1 MINKLRYFRHSLLL
15 LCLMTATVGS
25 AQTVKSITV
34 SQGKSYTDHVSLRDD
49 SRDMDLMVKFIF
61 NEQTNTINVCLISYR
76 DLFVFPTD
84 VPMNKTISGK
94 RIKPDKLP
102 FVVNSDPGVRYTLT
116 KEYLKTLPKK
126 RKKAVFHQWATAEGL
141 QPQPKEFK
149 MVNDFVSQ
157 DFTITN
163 KADAVTITLRDVLM
177 LEKEETGNPNKV
189 RYDVVWGKDL
199 NTTYQIY
206 IERNP
211 CFGME
216 EQIAAAQKALE
227 SISSGFHN
235 LQERFGSGVVSSAAS
250 LANFKEMK
258 ELLMGQYPRKTE
270 KSPCPDV
277 QQKQDAYNSVLDSI
291 TSMRCRMISASSYAG
306 GAVGSGGVGK
316 GGSPREGVDAGFILT
331 QARLIDDA
339 VSQWVASKDLAQKAD
354 LKKKCQEIVS
364 TVKTAVAQ
372 KGLLNE
378 SQRRAYNHFNV
389 AVAYYKST
397 CK

>member
-1 MINKLRYFRHSLLL
+1 MIYNQRYFRHLLL
-15 LCLMTATVGS
+15 VLCLVAATAGS

-34 SQGKSYTDHVSLRDD
+34 SQGKSYTDHISLKDD
-49 SRDMDLMVKFIF
+49 SRDMDLMAKFIF
-61 NEQTNTINVCLISYR
+61 NEQTNTLNVCLISYR

-84 VPMNKTISGK
+84 VPMKKTISGK

-102 FVVNSDPGVRYTLT
+102 FVVNSESGTKYVLT
-116 KEYLKTLPKK
+116 KDYLKTLPKN
-126 RKKAVFHQWATAEGL
+126 RKKAIFHQWATTEGL
-141 QPQPKEFK
+141 QPIPKEYK

-157 DFTITN
+157 DFSITN

-177 LEKEETGNPNKV
+177 LEKKENGKPNKV
-189 RYDVVWGKDL
+189 EYDVVWGKDL
-199 NTTYQIY
+199 NTTYRVY

-216 EQIAAAQKALE
+216 QQIAAAQKALDG
-227 SISSGFHN
+227 ITTGFHN
-235 LQERFGSGVVSSAAS
+235 LQERFGTGLVSNAAS

-258 ELLMGQYPRKTE
+258 ELLIGQYPRKTE
-270 KSPCPDV
+270 QSPCPDI

-291 TSMRCRMISASSYAG
+291 TSMRCRMVSAASYTGGTG
-306 GAVGSGGVGK
+306 GAVGK
-316 GGSPREGVDAGFILT
+316 GGAPREGVDAGFILT

-339 VSQWVASKDLAQKAD
+339 VSQWVLSKDMAQKAD

-372 KGLLNE
+372 KGLVNE
-378 SQRRAYNHFNV
+378 SQRRAYSHFNE
-389 AVAYYKST
+389 AAAYYRTT

>member
-1 MINKLRYFRHSLLL
+1 MIYNQRYFRNILLV
-15 LCLMTATVGS
+15 LCLVAATAGR
-25 AQTVKSITV
+25 AQTMKNITV
-34 SQGKSYTDHVSLRDD
+34 SQGKSYTDHISLKDD
-49 SRDMDLMVKFIF
+49 SRDMDLMAKFIF
-61 NEQTNTINVCLISYR
+61 NEQTNTLNVCLISYR

-84 VPMNKTISGK
+84 VPMKKTISGK

-102 FVVNSDPGVRYTLT
+102 FVVNSESGVKYILT
-116 KEYLKTLPKK
+116 KDYLKTLPKN
-126 RKKAVFHQWATAEGL
+126 RKKAIFHQWATAEGL
-141 QPQPKEFK
+141 QPIPKEYK

-157 DFTITN
+157 DFSIMN

-177 LEKEETGNPNKV
+177 LEKKENGKPNKV
-189 RYDVVWGKDL
+189 EYDVVWGKDL
-199 NTTYQIY
+199 NTTYRIY

-216 EQIAAAQKALE
+216 EQIAAAQKALDA
-227 SISSGFHN
+227 ITAAFHN
-235 LQERFGSGVVSSAAS
+235 LQERFGSGVVSTAAS

-258 ELLMGQYPRKTE
+258 ELLVGQYPRKTE
-270 KSPCPDV
+270 QSPCPDI

-291 TSMRCRMISASSYAG
+291 TSMRCRMINAASYMGGAG
-306 GAVGSGGVGK
+306 GAVGK
-316 GGSPREGVDAGFILT
+316 GGAPREGVDAGFILT

-339 VSQWVASKDLAQKAD
+339 VSQWVLSKDMAQKAD

-372 KGLLNE
+372 KGLINE
-378 SQRRAYNHFNV
+378 SQRRAYSHFNE
-389 AVAYYKST
+389 AVAYYRST

>member
-1 MINKLRYFRHSLLL
+1 MIYNMRYFRHALLF
-15 LCLMTATVGS
+15 LCLMTATVVCS

-34 SQGKSYTDHVSLRDD
+34 SQGNSYTDHISLRDD
-49 SRDMDLMVKFIF
+49 SRDMDLMAKFIF
-61 NEQTNTINVCLISYR
+61 NEQTNTLNVCLISYR
-76 DLFVFPTD
+76 DLFIFPTD
-84 VPMNKTISGK
+84 VPMNKTLSGK

-102 FVVNSDPGVRYTLT
+102 FVVNSEPGAKYVLT
-116 KEYLKTLPKK
+116 KEYLKTLPKN
-126 RKKAVFHQWATAEGL
+126 RKKAIFHQWATAEGL
-141 QPQPKEFK
+141 QPIPKEYK

-157 DFTITN
+157 DFSITN
-163 KADAVTITLRDVLM
+163 KADAVTLTLRDVLM
-177 LEKEETGNPNKV
+177 LEKKEGGKANKV
-189 RYDVVWGKDL
+189 EYDVVWGKDL

-216 EQIAAAQKALE
+216 EQIAAAQKALDG
-227 SISSGFHN
+227 ITTGFHN
-235 LQERFGSGVVSSAAS
+235 LQEHFGSGLVSNAES

-258 ELLMGQYPRKTE
+258 ELLVGQYPRKTE
-270 KSPCPDV
+270 TSPCPDV

-291 TSMRCRMISASSYAG
+291 TSMSCRLVSASYAG
-306 GAVGSGGVGK
+306 GSAGRVGGGA
-316 GGSPREGVDAGFILT
+316 PREGVDAGFILT

-339 VSQWVASKDLAQKAD
+339 VSQWVLSKDMAQKAD

-372 KGLLNE
+372 KGLVNE
-378 SQRRAYNHFNV
+378 SQRRAYSHFNE